1 LSDKNSDNYNSKQYY
16 ASEFDPGIN
25 NNPVPLEKT
34 EKKKKFSLRNIPK
47 NVWILI
53 GVVATVLIATG
64 ILALIFLPE
73 IKSFMSEENIDRFKN
88 WVKDQGFV
96 GWLVMIGVQILQV
109 VVAFIPGEPVELIAG
124 ALYGT
129 WGGYLLCALGC
140 ILGTIPVLLIS
151 RKLGYKLLYR
161 LFDKDQVDN
170 YTFLKDSSKMETV
183 VFVVFLIPATPKD
196 MLTYF
201 AGVAKIPV
209 WKFVLLTTFARFP
222 SVISSTMLGSSAIK
236 GNWSA
241 SLVIFIATA
250 LIGVLGIVF
259 KDRIID
265 KLKSFRKNKE
275 DTK

>member
-1 LSDKNSDNYNSKQYY
+1 
-16 ASEFDPGIN
+16 
-25 NNPVPLEKT
+25 
-34 EKKKKFSLRNIPK
+34 
-47 NVWILI
+47 
-53 GVVATVLIATG
+53 
-64 ILALIFLPE
+64 
-73 IKSFMSEENIDRFKN
+73 
-88 WVKDQGFV
+88 
-96 GWLVMIGVQILQV
+96 
-109 VVAFIPGEPVELIAG
+109 
-124 ALYGT
+124 
-129 WGGYLLCALGC
+129 
-140 ILGTIPVLLIS
+140 
-151 RKLGYKLLYR
+151 
-161 LFDKDQVDN
+161 
-170 YTFLKDSSKMETV
+170 METV

-222 SVISSTMLGSSAIK
+222 SVISSTMLGSSAIE

-265 KLKSFRKNKE
+265 KLKSFRKNNE